1 MGAPVASE
9 ANMSGPLGWIA
20 DSWIEGIMEWLL
32 PLLGIGEFLP
42 DSLLIDCLASLFCNE
57 GEITQG
63 LCTNILFI
71 LCGFDE
77 AQMNKTLLPDILHHT
92 PAGASTYTILQYAQ
106 EKQIPGFHAFDWS
119 DNDYFAQPGDILDT
133 IMGLPS
139 IVNGMNH
146 NVE

>member
-1 MGAPVASE
+1 MANFLAPVASE

-20 DSWIEGIMEWLL
+20 DSWIEGIMEVSSIIWYHLTVLFNVECIQWLL

-77 AQMNKTLLPDILHHT
+77 AQ
-92 PAGASTYTILQYAQ
+92 ASYMTHVHGCYYSSC
-106 EKQIPGFHAFDWS
+106 S
-119 DNDYFAQPGDILDT
+119 DEQDPVA
-133 IMGLPS
+133 
-139 IVNGMNH
+139 
-146 NVE
+146 

>member
-1 MGAPVASE
+1 MASE

-20 DSWIEGIMEWLL
+20 DSWIEGIMEVSSIIWYHLTVLFNVECIQWLL

-77 AQMNKTLLPDILHHT
+77 AQ
-92 PAGASTYTILQYAQ
+92 ASYMTHVHGCYYSSC
-106 EKQIPGFHAFDWS
+106 S
-119 DNDYFAQPGDILDT
+119 DEQDPVA
-133 IMGLPS
+133 
-139 IVNGMNH
+139 
-146 NVE
+146 